1 MNRLIWFRNDLRL
14 SDNETLKAAIDGC
27 EGSIVYLYIHD
38 QSLDHSTPEN
48 FERMGAHR
56 KKFLAESIRDLQAQL
71 RSKGAD
77 LCCLVGDPVLLIP
90 RLCQRLQINS
100 IYHSRLTA
108 QTDRRVENIL
118 AKTLETEGIAVH
130 RFQTH
135 TLLHDDDLE
144 YDPFQLMSFSKRRKL
159 VEESSWPVRAPL
171 EEPTHYP
178 KAIPISEE
186 PRWDFESA
194 IVESTEERGVK
205 VMGGERSA
213 LTQMATYFQTKGLLN
228 NYKNTRNGLI
238 EFTDSSKFSPAL
250 SLGCVSAR
258 RIYQE
263 VRRHEQGG
271 NLSSLWFLYELLW
284 RDHFHFLAK
293 GRGARL
299 FTEPLSLE
307 HSGFEEWQQARTGN
321 QFIDAAMNELKQT
334 GWLSN
339 RMRQNA
345 ASFLIHDKNV
355 DWRMGARWFES
366 CLIDYDPCS
375 NWGNWAYIAGA
386 DVDRKPHRFDIEQQA
401 NMYDRDHSYR
411 NLWYER
417 YKKLSKG

>member
-14 SDNETLKAAIDGC
+14 SDNETLLAAIDGC
-27 EGSIVYLYIHD
+27 DSSIAYVYIHD
-38 QSLDHSTPEN
+38 ESFDQPTPEN
-48 FERMGAHR
+48 FDRIGRHR
-56 KKFLAESIRDLQAQL
+56 LKFLAESVLDLQTQL

-77 LCCLVGDPVLLIP
+77 LHCLVGDPVLLIP
-90 RLCQRLQINS
+90 RLCQRLQIS
-100 IYHSRLTA
+100 SVYHSRLTA
-108 QTDRRVENIL
+108 QTDRKVENNL
-118 AKTLETEGIAVH
+118 AKALDISSVAVH

-144 YDPFQLMSFSKRRKL
+144 HDPYPEMSFSKRRKF
-159 VEESSWPVRAPL
+159 VEEASWPVREPL
-171 EEPTHYP
+171 DAPTHFP
-178 KAIPISEE
+178 KALPISEE
-186 PRWDFESA
+186 RLWEFESA
-194 IVESTEERGVK
+194 IVEFTEERGVK
-205 VMGGERSA
+205 VTGGERSA
-213 LTQMATYFQTKGLLN
+213 LSQIATYFQTKGLLG
-228 NYKNTRNGLI
+228 NYKNSRNGLI

-258 RIYQE
+258 RIFQE

-271 NLSSLWFLYELLW
+271 SPSSLWFLYELLW

-293 GRGARL
+293 ARGARL

-307 HSGFEEWQQARTGN
+307 QAGFEEWRQSRTGN
-321 QFIDAAMNELKQT
+321 LFIDAAMNELKQT

-386 DVDRKPHRFDIEQQA
+386 DADRKPHRFDIDQQA

-411 NLWYER
+411 DLWY
-417 YKKLSKG
+417 KKWSKA